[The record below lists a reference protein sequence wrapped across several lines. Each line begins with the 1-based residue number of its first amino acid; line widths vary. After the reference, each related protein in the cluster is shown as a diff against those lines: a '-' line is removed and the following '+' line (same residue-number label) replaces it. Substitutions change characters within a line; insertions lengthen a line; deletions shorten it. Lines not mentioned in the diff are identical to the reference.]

1 MSFGRFF
8 IHLSVVTLYP
18 PLQQFTLLGGY
29 HEKVSKMSKQAL
41 CEKRLCQQKSTP

>member
-18 PLQQFTLLGGY
+18 SRNTS
-29 HEKVSKMSKQAL
+29 HWAE
-41 CEKRLCQQKSTP
+41 